1 MRLSVWPKEAALS
14 ISSDSKACQLDL
26 LQLENAAMRRL
37 AAGLSALAMLL
48 VAASNASASAITIS
62 GTTAGCF
69 GALGSCGGSFV
80 DQTARSPF
88 DFNGTDFSVLTTL
101 VGDATNIALGTIH
114 RVGANEGNFTGS
126 IPFAFQLAFS
136 LPLGA
141 GGGPD
146 FYTAQIIGQAQG
158 GGGAASMDFDNTIQ
172 HVSFVNA
179 LGSGSFDFLIH
190 DIAGLGKNDT
200 ITLFGDISNATLGG
214 VNPTVDTPVP
224 EPASLLLVGGG
235 LMAVTARVRR
245 KKA

>member
-1 MRLSVWPKEAALS
+1 MR
-14 ISSDSKACQLDL
+14 IGL
-26 LQLENAAMRRL
+26 LTMATL
-37 AAGLSALAMLL
+37 AG
-48 VAASNASASAITIS
+48 SASMIGVQAANTATGS
-62 GTTAGCF
+62 LWHVTDAVAHSATPANVPATTPDVTF
-69 GALGSCGGSFV
+69 DV
-80 DQTARSPF
+80 NSPF

-141 GGGPD
+141 GGGTD